1 MWDKEPVKTGGGM
14 CIERLR
20 VWMIGSKVHIVL
32 ELIEGSGG
40 YIVDSAPA
48 FWEMSGST
56 NTYMRVVGCGEGE
69 LK

>member
-32 ELIEGSGG
+32 ELIEWSGG
-40 YIVDSAPA
+40 YIVDSAPSLFGKCQDRPTLICEWSVA
-48 FWEMSGST
+48 A
-56 NTYMRVVGCGEGE
+56 RVN
-69 LK
+69 